1 MCAAARMSPVQEAV
15 RLPKLDTNTMTRGM
29 WIRRA
34 VSILGLS
41 VSVLAMAAGPAV
53 EPGEYIY
60 VEGGSGH
67 GAMSVKG
74 NSFNIETMGANC
86 HTCAV
91 SGTFKGRTGV
101 ADACRIAVSGDN
113 GVLKLDTSATQE
125 ACRDFCGMRAGFD
138 GEYRRP
144 PAACTDRQRTVR
156 IGQAHKQYAT
166 KDYDGARTT
175 LRALLSECDTFMDWI
190 ERDKARSDLAVTEYH
205 RGDNQQCLAALSDTV
220 AVRMQGDSS
229 SFLPPCDADN
239 YASTSKAIL
248 YNQGLCKTPAKH

>member
-175 LRALLSECDTFMDWI
+175 LRALLSECDTFMGWI

-205 RGDNQQCLAALSDTV
+205 RGDNAQCLAALSDTV

-229 SFLPPCDADN
+229 SFLPTCCVRR
-239 YASTSKAIL
+239 ASTHWRCMASWSSANAIR
-248 YNQGLCKTPAKH
+248 C